1 MKYLLLAMISL
12 TGVIIGSVLNIMQ
25 EQLPCRIWLPLDYN
39 VSLVFW
45 IISIQQVIAIC
56 FGTIINVAT
65 ETLVFGLILETCA
78 QLEIFENRLHKLIN
92 KKTVKYLGNALCSL
106 NEDKTGISKC
116 IRHHLSIYK

>member
-1 MKYLLLAMISL
+1 MVAI
-12 TGVIIGSVLNIMQ
+12 
-25 EQLPCRIWLPLDYN
+25 DYN

-65 ETLVFGLILETCA
+65 EILVFGLILETCA

-92 KKTVKYLGNALCSL
+92 KKTVKYLGNALCL

>member
-25 EQLPCRIWLPLDYN
+25 EQLPCRIWLPLNYN

-45 IISIQQVIAIC
+45 IISIQQVIAIIA
-56 FGTIINVAT
+56 GTIINVGT
-65 ETLVFGLILETCA
+65 ETLVFGLILETCV

-92 KKTVKYLGNALCSL
+92 NKTVKYLKNAFCSL
-106 NEDKTGISKC
+106 NEDKTEISKC